1 MQQSSLKAANE
12 IPVDTPEMLGVLAEI
27 AGEIIIKTDAAGFI
41 EEASAGLKALGT
53 DLPQMLIKPNLT
65 DLAKESHILAVRD
78 YHRMVLR
85 GVSPLEAITFPVA
98 LPTAAT
104 GQADNWYSL
113 RLRPVRSKDGV
124 ISGTIGVLRAVSQER
139 ELEQKLLSVATTD
152 QLTGLSNRPA
162 FEMALSEAL
171 ITGQNGAIAL
181 IEIDHF
187 RAITLRFGPSMG
199 DEVIGAFAKFLSTI
213 ARPGHVTARMEAE
226 RFAIFL
232 PACELVH
239 ALAWTQDLI
248 ATFVRI
254 SADLPFDRTQLS
266 ASAGV
271 ARLSRSI
278 DSALSRAELGV
289 SIAKASGGARTEC
302 GDWLHGCANANPTP
316 IDRSL
321 VASW

>member
-1 MQQSSLKAANE
+1 M
-12 IPVDTPEMLGVLAEI
+12 LAEM
-27 AGEIIIKTDAAGFI
+27 AGDIIIKTDAVGFI

-53 DLPQMLIKPNLT
+53 DLSQMLIKPNLT
-65 DLAKESHILAVRD
+65 DLAKESHILVVRD

-85 GVSPLEAITFPVA
+85 STSPVETITFPVA
-98 LPTAAT
+98 LPGAAT
-104 GQADNWYSL
+104 GQRDNWYSL
-113 RLRPVRSKDGV
+113 CLRPMRSKDGS
-124 ISGTIGVLRAVSQER
+124 IGGTIGVLRAVSQER

-187 RAITLRFGPSMG
+187 RAITLRFGQSMG
-199 DEVIGAFAKFLSTI
+199 DEVMGAFAKFLTTI

-248 ATFVRI
+248 ATFARI
-254 SADLPFDRTQLS
+254 SSDLAFDKTQLS

-271 ARLSRSI
+271 ARLSGSI

-289 SIAKASGGARTEC
+289 SVAKASGGTRTEC
-302 GDWLHGCANANPTP
+302 GDWLHGCDNAETSS